1 MLNYCKISILILFSV
16 FLQTIGLSQ
25 HYDIGYNTDY
35 LNIYSPNSFDPDY
48 RRTIFTLEPKKK
60 IKKVF
65 SETGALLEEL
75 VFVNGVLV
83 GGIEY
88 FIHSEFPFLDTPR
101 RFRIEAVTHS
111 LATYKNMAITSSTV
125 RYVPD
130 FQNTTLKVRVYN
142 NDMQSFYILNTTP
155 HGRKLFFKEEGT

>member
-1 MLNYCKISILILFSV
+1 MLNYCKISILIFFSI
-16 FLQTIGLSQ
+16 FLQKIGFSQ

-35 LNIYSPNSFDPDY
+35 LNIYSPNSFDLTY
-48 RRTIFTLEPKKK
+48 RSTIFTLEPKKK

-65 SETGALLEEL
+65 SETGELLEEL
-75 VFVNGVLV
+75 VFLNGVLV

-88 FIHSEFPFLDTPR
+88 FIHSKFPFLDAPR
-101 RFRIEAVTHS
+101 RFHVEDIVHN

-142 NDMQSFYILNTTP
+142 NGLQSFYIVNTDLQ
-155 HGRKLFFKEEGT
+155 GRKLFFK